1 METWK
6 DISGYEGIY
15 EVSDLGRVRS
25 LVQRNR
31 WKPGILK
38 PQKHRYGYLYVN
50 LCKDG
55 KVKGMKVHRLVAQAF
70 IPNPNNL
77 PQVNHK
83 DENPQNNAASNL
95 EWCSARYNINY
106 GTRNGRVAV
115 ALSKPV
121 QMFDK
126 QANLLATYPSTM
138 EAERVTGIAH
148 QSIVKCCLG
157 KYKLAGGFIW
167 RYT

>member
-38 PQKHRYGYLYVN
+38 PG
-50 LCKDG
+50 KDG
-55 KVKGMKVHRLVAQAF
+55 KGYLFVILCKGGIRKHMKVHRLVAQAF

-77 PQVNHK
+77 ETVNHK
-83 DENPQNNAASNL
+83 DEDKTNNAASNL
-95 EWCSARYNINY
+95 EYMTRGDNVIYSQAR
-106 GTRNGRVAV
+106 R
-115 ALSKPV
+115 V

-126 QANLLATYPSTM
+126 QGNLLATFRSAH
-138 EAERVTGIAH
+138 EAQRVTGIDRR
-148 QSIVKCCLG
+148 SICDCCNGRLKSSG
-157 KYKLAGGFIW
+157 RFIW
-167 RYT
+167 RYV